1 MKNKKKNHDK
11 EEKTHIH
18 MWELRNEDVLLYQLL
33 EGMTELGQFSLQEN
47 AGWRVQKMDSS
58 EYLRT
63 EYAIELLKDD
73 RIHSYH
79 FCVGYAQEMYYK
91 NKHDKKD

>member
-1 MKNKKKNHDK
+1 MKNKKKNNNKKEDTHTYNMLELGDK
-11 EEKTHIH
+11 
-18 MWELRNEDVLLYQLL
+18 DYSLYQLL
-33 EGMTELGQFSLQEN
+33 EGMAGFNDSHGSN
-47 AGWRVQKMDSS
+47 GWRIAKMDSS

-63 EYAIELLKDD
+63 EYVVELLKND